1 MCVQV
6 GKLIAKG
13 GDDEPEDVLG
23 ALHQVASMAWAGNAR
38 FCLLITDAP
47 PHGRGFHSDRASVV
61 DAYPGGVPGL
71 TTTSVMEEL
80 VRADVELLFCHVN
93 KPATEQAERVLAE
106 TYNAVQAASASSR
119 PDRRMLQGIDLRPPP
134 PGPAGPA
141 GAGGPAA
148 PAVAV
153 PAAPVPAAMPPAP
166 HGELGTHFVFVV
178 DESGSMLGPKWAAVI
193 AALNSFKQTRLA
205 AGGSGQGVLP
215 TQDIVSVVRFATTST
230 IPIK

>member
-23 ALHQVASMAWAGNAR
+23 ALHHVASMAWAGNAR
-38 FCLLITDAP
+38 FCLLVTDAP
-47 PHGRGFHSDRASVV
+47 PHGREFYSDRASVV

-93 KPATEQAERVLAE
+93 KPATEQAERVLAD
-106 TYNAVQAASASSR
+106 TYNAVRAASASSR
-119 PDRRMLQGIDLRPPP
+119 PDRRMLQGIDLRVET
-134 PGPAGPA
+134 PGPAAPA

-148 PAVAV
+148 PGA
-153 PAAPVPAAMPPAP
+153 
-166 HGELGTHFVFVV
+166 LGTHFVFVV
-178 DESGSMLGPKWAAVI
+178 DESGSMVGSNWAAVI
-193 AALNSFKQTRLA
+193 AALISFKQTRLA
-205 AGGSGQGVLP
+205 AGGSGQGVLS
-215 TQDIVSVVRFATTST
+215 TQDIVSVVKFGTTST
-230 IPIK
+230 VPIT